1 MGALYSTAQPLFFF
15 FSFPFPLHPEA
26 VPSLNLL
33 LLYFTQ
39 RQRGNGL
46 YPSSP
51 SLIRNPAH
59 EKESSRVPP
68 RSFQTVVSRTTVNIN
83 GSKLFPSFLPT
94 HNSPSALCLVP
105 PEDRRQ
111 EKSMCSTPPP
121 PAAAHTHF
129 LNWIDPN
136 QVLWCAD
143 GWGEINVCVVFPFF
157 SS

>member
-1 MGALYSTAQPLFFF
+1 MRRGEVACNGSPSQSPCYYRSVRCTVQPNIFF
-15 FSFPFPLHPEA
+15 FSSSSSSSLLHSTPEA

-46 YPSSP
+46 YPFSP

-111 EKSMCSTPPP
+111 EKSMCSTPA
-121 PAAAHTHF
+121 AAAHTHF
-129 LNWIDPN
+129 LN
-136 QVLWCAD
+136 
-143 GWGEINVCVVFPFF
+143 
-157 SS
+157 